1 MKYYNCKDIIDLTGL
16 GKTATYELIKK
27 LNEKLKR
34 EYPGTVTLDGKV
46 PKWYFDEKMMIEKIE
61 RRN

>member
-34 EYPGTVTLDGKV
+34 EYPGTITLDGKV

>member
-1 MKYYNCKDIIDLTGL
+1 MMSKPNYYGAYGRDRAGIYTS
-16 GKTATYELIKK
+16 Y
-27 LNEKLKR
+27 EKLKR